1 MIENKLNAEVL
12 GLGWTFSW
20 MDQKSKNEERICA
33 YNKNLKP
40 TFFYHEKKMKILLSE
55 KVNLTSTI
63 KHNQ

>member
-1 MIENKLNAEVL
+1 
-12 GLGWTFSW
+12 